1 MAAFQQEPPAVA
13 RQRVRRALRQA
24 RQASGVSQGEVATT
38 LGWSL
43 SKMQRIEGGEVGVSL
58 TDLRAL
64 LVVYGITDEDEV
76 QRLIADARISRRQRW
91 LIAPEHRKFL
101 TPALRQLI
109 QFEAE
114 ASAIRAYQPVL
125 IPGVFQTPAVAEMV
139 LGWENLAISD
149 HIRPVRFD
157 VRMQRRARTIE
168 NRDGPPYELVLDESV
183 IKRHIGGPGVMAE
196 QLESLIELAQL
207 PHVSVRLV
215 PFERSAQSGLAGAFE
230 LVSLSDDEDDAVLYL
245 ESYDHDRITH
255 DPVEVLYHRKL
266 FDQISGAALS
276 EIATQRRIAA
286 EASGLRAR
294 QDD

>member
-1 MAAFQQEPPAVA
+1 M
-13 RQRVRRALRQA
+13 
-24 RQASGVSQGEVATT
+24 SQGDVAKT

-64 LVVYGITDEDEV
+64 LEVYGITDEAEV
-76 QRLIADARISRRQRW
+76 QRLTADARVSRRQRW

-101 TPALRQLI
+101 PPALRQLI

-114 ASAIRAYQPVL
+114 ASAIKAYQPAL
-125 IPGVFQTPAVAEMV
+125 IPGVFQTPEVAEIV
-139 LGWENLAISD
+139 LGWENLAISE
-149 HIRPVRFD
+149 HIRRVLFD
-157 VRMQRRARTIE
+157 VRMQRRARTVE

-183 IKRHIGGPGVMAE
+183 IKRHIGAPGVMAQ
-196 QLESLIELAQL
+196 QLEALIELAER

-230 LVSLSDDEDDAVLYL
+230 LVALSDDEDDAVLYL
-245 ESYDHDRITH
+245 ESYDHDRIVH
-255 DPVEVLYHRKL
+255 DPAEVLYHRKL

-276 EIATQRRIAA
+276 ETATQRRIAA
-286 EASGLRAR
+286 EAMKLKAR
-294 QDD
+294 LED